1 MSTQDHRFPLRR
13 QIVWSMRLFT
23 AIVSLTVGLAL
34 FWLSDRYV
42 RANALQTAE
51 YNLRLVAE
59 SIQTSLDS
67 ADDLLN
73 WAAVDSSIRLYL
85 SRPQLTGAQTM
96 TAYKAAQDKYLSS
109 PLQTR
114 IIRFFITDERDR
126 FLQFGKP
133 LPNSQALDGS
143 SVRSFLSRGYGMALW
158 EDPLLPNHPQ
168 GLVFSRPIRS
178 GVGTAHRGTVYLG
191 LSPTVITAPA
201 TGYALDQ
208 GSTLYWEMGGR
219 LWQIGE
225 GTLTEAGD
233 LLGEAAFLRRGT
245 GESLAWGQDAS
256 WASVRLEGQNCLAVR
271 VQLADRG
278 AAVIQIMPEKT
289 FLQQPFW
296 YWGLLLFGLVLIEG
310 LSCLLQRWLK
320 WAINRPVEALQARI
334 AAVGAGDFTVDR
346 SIEWDNELGD
356 IGRGINKLAGDIDQL
371 LARRIEDERRKQD
384 LEYRMLQNEVNP
396 HFIYNTL
403 NSIRW
408 MATIQNAPGIAE
420 MVTAF
425 ARLTKS
431 ISKSTEKLVPLQQE
445 LALLNDYFTI
455 QQYRYGGDIEIE
467 VSSIEDERLCRDCM
481 IPRFTLQPLAE
492 NAIFHGI
499 EPRGGH
505 GSVLLSIRTDPGTG
519 DALLTMTDDG
529 VGMPEEVRLH
539 ALEEPEGEQRQQK
552 FRHVG
557 LWNVHRRIQYSFGE
571 GYGLTLES
579 EEGVGTAVTI
589 RLPYHTGKK
598 EEDKDAEGPVGG
610 R

>member
-1 MSTQDHRFPLRR
+1 MPAQNHRFPLRR
-13 QIVWSMRLFT
+13 QIVWSMRLFA

-34 FWLSDRYV
+34 FWLSNRYV
-42 RANALQTAE
+42 RTNALQAAAF
-51 YNLRLVAE
+51 NLRLVAE

-73 WAAVDSSIRLYL
+73 WAAVDSTIRLYL

-96 TAYKAAQDKYLSS
+96 AAYKAAQDKYLSS

-114 IIRFFITDERDR
+114 IIRFFITDERSR
-126 FLQFGKP
+126 FLQFGRP
-133 LPNSQALDGS
+133 LPNSQALDRA
-143 SVRSFLSRGYGMALW
+143 SVQPFLSRGYGMALW
-158 EDPLLPNHPQ
+158 EDPLLQDHPQ
-168 GLVFSRPIRS
+168 GLVLSRPIRS
-178 GVGTAHRGTVYLG
+178 GVGTTHRGTVYLG
-191 LSPTVITAPA
+191 LYPVVITAPA
-201 TGYALDQ
+201 SGYAMEQ
-208 GSTLYWEMGGR
+208 GSSLYWEMGGR
-219 LWQIGE
+219 LWRIE
-225 GTLTEAGD
+225 ENALVETEDLFAQTEWEADQNPAGSQ
-233 LLGEAAFLRRGT
+233 GAAQTALRLDGR
-245 GESLAWGQDAS
+245 EY
-256 WASVRLEGQNCLAVR
+256 LAVR
-271 VQLADRG
+271 VQLKGRS
-278 AAVIQIMPEKT
+278 AAIIQLMPENT

-296 YWGLLLFGLVLIEG
+296 YWGLLLLGVVLIFGL
-310 LSCLLQRWLK
+310 SFLLQHWLK

-431 ISKSTEKLVPLQQE
+431 ISKGTEKLVPLRQE

-467 VSSIEDERLCRDCM
+467 VSEIEDEQLCQDCM

-505 GSVLLSIRTDPGTG
+505 GSVLLSICTDPHTG

-529 VGMPEEVRLH
+529 IGMPESVRLH
-539 ALEEPEGEQRQQK
+539 ALEEPVGDERQQK

-571 GYGLTLES
+571 KYGLTLDS

-589 RLPYHTGKK
+589 RLPYRTQK
-598 EEDKDAEGPVGG
+598 EGEKNAQGPVGG

>member
-1 MSTQDHRFPLRR
+1 MPVQNHRFPLRR
-13 QIVWSMRLFT
+13 QIVWGMRLFT
-23 AIVSLTVGLAL
+23 AIVSLAVGLAL
-34 FWLSDRYV
+34 FWLSNRYV
-42 RANALQTAE
+42 RDNTLQSAE
-51 YNLRLVAE
+51 FNLRLITEA
-59 SIQTSLDS
+59 IQSSLDS

-73 WAAVDSSIRLYL
+73 WAAVDSTIRLYL
-85 SRPQLTGAQTM
+85 DRAELTGAQTM
-96 TAYKAAQDKYLSS
+96 TAYKAAQEKYLSS

-114 IIRFFITDERDR
+114 ILRFFITDEQER

-133 LPNSQALDGS
+133 LPNSMALDRA
-143 SVRSFLSRGYGMALW
+143 SVQLFLSRGYGMALW
-158 EDPLLPNHPQ
+158 EDPLLQGHPQ
-168 GLVFSRPIRS
+168 GLVLSRPIRAR
-178 GVGTAHRGTVYLG
+178 VGAEHRGTVYLG

-201 TGYALDQ
+201 TGYAMDQ
-208 GSTLYWEMGGR
+208 GSALYWEMDGR
-219 LWQIGE
+219 LWKIEEGE
-225 GTLTEAGD
+225 LVGSKDLFCEVEFHRLKNRDQPDWLQEA
-233 LLGEAAFLRRGT
+233 T
-245 GESLAWGQDAS
+245 QTSLQLEGREYLAVR
-256 WASVRLEGQNCLAVR
+256 VRLEGR
-271 VQLADRG
+271 D
-278 AAVIQIMPEKT
+278 AAVIQLIPENT

-296 YWGLLLFGLVLIEG
+296 YWGLLSFGLVLIVG
-310 LSCLLQRWLK
+310 LSYLLQHWLK

-371 LARRIEDERRKQD
+371 LASRIEDERRKQD

-445 LALLNDYFTI
+445 LALLNDYFII

-467 VSSIEDERLCRDCM
+467 VSNIEDESLCQDCM

-499 EPRGGH
+499 EPQGGH
-505 GSVLLSIRTDPGTG
+505 GSVLLSIRTDPDTG
-519 DALLTMTDDG
+519 DVLLTMTDDG
-529 VGMPEEVRLH
+529 VGMPEQVRLH
-539 ALEEPEGEQRQQK
+539 ALEEPTGAERQQK

-571 GYGLTLES
+571 AYGLTLES

-589 RLPYHTGKK
+589 RLPYRKQKGAQDDTG
-598 EEDKDAEGPVGG
+598 PIGG